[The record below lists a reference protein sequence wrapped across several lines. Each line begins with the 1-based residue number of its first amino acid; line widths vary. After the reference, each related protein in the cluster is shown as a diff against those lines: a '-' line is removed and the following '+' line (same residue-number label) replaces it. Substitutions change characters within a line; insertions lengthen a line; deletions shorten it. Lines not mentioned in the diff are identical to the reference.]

1 MDWKKFVGPAI
12 LAGAAILVLV
22 AVNIIGNVR
31 YGRGDTVD
39 PGFVQ
44 TSCCMGFLSILMCL
58 SSIVWFAFV
67 LGMKRSNTVFLA
79 TDSGDL
85 HHTADRLASNSHSKI
100 VSSTAGRVDVSYLQG
115 KFVIEKSESD
125 TAQMVGFLII
135 GVSIAMLALMVVLG
149 FISILMSLGPG
160 LGFSGGTCNS
170 ACESLWAG
178 AVLSKW
184 ASLVL
189 FLCGLIAL
197 ARPWSW
203 FRSGKDE

>member
-85 HHTADRLASNSHSKI
+85 HHTADRLANEFAQQDRIFYSRQSGCVIFTRKI
-100 VSSTAGRVDVSYLQG
+100 CY
-115 KFVIEKSESD
+115 
-125 TAQMVGFLII
+125 
-135 GVSIAMLALMVVLG
+135 
-149 FISILMSLGPG
+149 
-160 LGFSGGTCNS
+160 
-170 ACESLWAG
+170 
-178 AVLSKW
+178 
-184 ASLVL
+184 
-189 FLCGLIAL
+189 
-197 ARPWSW
+197 
-203 FRSGKDE
+203 